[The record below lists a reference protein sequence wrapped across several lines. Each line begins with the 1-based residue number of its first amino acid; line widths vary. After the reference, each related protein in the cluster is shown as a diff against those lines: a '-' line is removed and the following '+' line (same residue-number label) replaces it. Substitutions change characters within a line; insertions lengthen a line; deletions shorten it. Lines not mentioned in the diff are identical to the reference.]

1 VRCLYDLCE
10 VPYEDPQE
18 TRGEA
23 RELGK
28 GFEMKRFLV
37 ALVATLTLG
46 LFLVAPA
53 MAGTTGCYAGS
64 CTPGVGHNG
73 RDITG
78 TNWCPNTTVTIFVD
92 GVKVGTADVGADG
105 TFTFTLP
112 ASVGPGT
119 HIVVIKGQAPDPNGG
134 CSPATQTITVVLGA
148 SGGGTAFTG
157 ARGIN
162 TAEIAGAA
170 LLIVGAGALLA
181 GRRSRRTA
189 IAK

>member
-1 VRCLYDLCE
+1 MATRE
-10 VPYEDPQE
+10 VWHAY
-18 TRGEA
+18 A

-28 GFEMKRFLV
+28 GFEMKRFLL

-46 LFLVAPA
+46 LFLMTPAVAGVSPSPPPD
-53 MAGTTGCYAGS
+53 CYPDS

-78 TNWCPNTTVTIFVD
+78 SNWCPNTTVSIFVD

-105 TFTFTLP
+105 SFTFTLP
-112 ASVGPGT
+112 NSVGPGSHT
-119 HIVVIKGQAPDPNGG
+119 VVIKGQAPDPNGG
-134 CSPATQTITVVLGA
+134 CSPATKTFTVVLGG
-148 SGGGTAFTG
+148 SGTAFTG
-157 ARGIN
+157 AHGIN

-170 LLIVGAGALLA
+170 LLIVGAGALIA

-189 IAK
+189 TAK